1 MDVVMK
7 KEFRYIKLK
16 LVDPSFDSRL
26 MDALMEL
33 NHLRRLRLYG
43 TTAPPIFFQ
52 LKAIFHLLESVGSA
66 RIEGNRT
73 TVSEYIEQKLEA
85 PYREKNIER
94 FSEFPDLW

>member
-1 MDVVMK
+1 MDIVMK

-66 RIEGNRT
+66 RIEGNR
-73 TVSEYIEQKLEA
+73 
-85 PYREKNIER
+85 RESNDSIR
-94 FSEFPDLW
+94 IY